1 MLFASVTLTQMDLLR
16 ALPEKFAPRLN
27 MSAARVA
34 ALQSVLA
41 KPGGDTGGIP
51 TWVQQDRFIE
61 VRLNLIEVN
70 SLIDGGNPQDLYSRM
85 QEAIRREL
93 ERAELASALDW
104 SLFRQECRMDMDNPP
119 PDVVVQAA

>member
-1 MLFASVTLTQMDLLR
+1 M
-16 ALPEKFAPRLN
+16 
-27 MSAARVA
+27 
-34 ALQSVLA
+34 
-41 KPGGDTGGIP
+41 
-51 TWVQQDRFIE
+51 QQDRFIE

-93 ERAELASALDW
+93 ERACPELALALDW
-104 SLFRQECRMDMDNPP
+104 SLFRQKSRMDMDNPP